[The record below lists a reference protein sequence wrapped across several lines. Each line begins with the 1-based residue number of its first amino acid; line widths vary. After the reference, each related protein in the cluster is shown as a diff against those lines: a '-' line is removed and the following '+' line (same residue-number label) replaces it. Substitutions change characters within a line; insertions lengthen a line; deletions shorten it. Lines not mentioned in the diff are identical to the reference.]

1 MELFGPVIIFDDL
14 FLWDFA
20 TLVMSDFGTVIGN
33 FSNLMVDA
41 SVEILIINLRKRV
54 KVTGGFWIVTIYQ
67 PVMLWPPQ

>member
-1 MELFGPVIIFDDL
+1 MYLWFIMELFGPVIIFDDL

-41 SVEILIINLRKRV
+41 SVEI
-54 KVTGGFWIVTIYQ
+54 
-67 PVMLWPPQ
+67 